1 MNDDRPKRERPTLT
15 ELNLLVEEHAKEE
28 DPERKE
34 ELRQQLEQME
44 QEVEEAN
51 QT

>member
-34 ELRQQLEQME
+34 ELRQQIEKME
-44 QEVEEAN
+44 GEVEEAN
-51 QT
+51 QS